1 MSVKKIE
8 KLYAEVVQMH
18 ESNRK
23 FWSESEKD
31 ILKNV
36 NSLMNHNEQTEKFSK
51 LTVSHLQLISQ
62 FPDIRQQLLYKLS
75 SLSQQFETKL
85 TEYAEIFEEQC
96 IKLQELVNKIIQ
108 CSSSQPITVTSEIV
122 PGDVTIAEKIHFC
135 YKLSRLYQTIDL
147 KLSSWLGKKD
157 SQMDCWRIKD
167 ELSKVAL
174 F

>member
-1 MSVKKIE
+1 
-8 KLYAEVVQMH
+8 
-18 ESNRK
+18 
-23 FWSESEKD
+23 
-31 ILKNV
+31 
-36 NSLMNHNEQTEKFSK
+36 MNHNEQTKKFSK

-85 TEYAEIFEEQC
+85 TEYAEIFEKQS

-108 CSSSQPITVTSEIV
+108 CSSYQPIVVTSKIV